1 MEFILGLITGL
12 VVGFIWGV
20 WRATQSFIERII
32 ERPEEI
38 QEIMNRVKTA
48 SQEVRTE
55 MAQESGEL
63 PSNEIKAEFHDG
75 VCYLYDHNDKFL
87 AQGPTVTDAIDL
99 AKKRFPGM
107 KFNYRLNESKVSS
120 Q

>member
-1 MEFILGLITGL
+1 MGIAI
-12 VVGFIWGV
+12 GFFWGV
-20 WRATQSFIERII
+20 WRSTQSFIERII

-38 QEIMNRVKTA
+38 QEIMDRVKTA

-99 AKKRFPGM
+99 AKKRFPEL
-107 KFNYRLNESKVSS
+107 KLNFRLNTSDTSN